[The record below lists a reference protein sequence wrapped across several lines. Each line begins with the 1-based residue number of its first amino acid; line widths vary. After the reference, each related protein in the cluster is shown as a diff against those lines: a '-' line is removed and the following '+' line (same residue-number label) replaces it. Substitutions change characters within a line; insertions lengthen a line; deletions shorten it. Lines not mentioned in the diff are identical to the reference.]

1 MEIQLN
7 TNIAMENN
15 INNNKFYAGGFLYN
29 PKTRSVLLHK
39 RDGKTKINPNMW
51 AFFGGLKEGNETPRE
66 TFIRELNEELN
77 IDIQK
82 NEIKA
87 LCDYLNEEL
96 QTYRFVFYVEN
107 DLEKS
112 QMKLGEG
119 EDFDWISLGKVF
131 EYNLTEK
138 TKKDLQVFLK
148 LIDL

>member
-1 MEIQLN
+1 
-7 TNIAMENN
+7 MENN
-15 INNNKFYAGGFLYN
+15 IKDNKFYAGGFLYN
-29 PKTRSVLLHK
+29 VKIRSVLLHK
-39 RDGKTKINPNMW
+39 RDGKTKINPNAW
-51 AFFGGLKEGNETPRE
+51 TFFGGLKEGNETPRE
-66 TFIRELNEELN
+66 TFMRELNEELN
-77 IDIQK
+77 IDIKK
-82 NEIKA
+82 NEIKT

-96 QTYRFVFYVEN
+96 QTYRFVFYVES